1 MARWSSL
8 YRYGAKGRGMQ
19 AVARRAS
26 ATIPAMR
33 LEEAVRAVPSVS
45 QNNRPAPS
53 ASSAQ
58 LQDANPAIRA
68 GLQNMN
74 PELGYAERDRVIS
87 KISLAATLH
96 QADQATISYLGHFSK
111 TLVESLGEDA
121 KPVLPIFQELLAV
134 KELRSRYLERRRSL
148 LEQKQAAE
156 SSTRHL
162 KAAIADLEGLEEASS
177 QEQPPEEGKMPQ
189 TLAKNILGLDHPTP
203 PSVPP
208 SYNGPSVVGGLVG
221 LKQRMKMRYESQV
234 RSGRRCHPARARRR
248 APFTTHALY
257 PPTYATHSPCPLPPH
272 PIPIPSLPPRSHTP
286 TPLRDPHSHPPS
298 PRLLAYPRARSFQ
311 VYALQEESFR
321 AHALLR
327 EIDGDGPSRAV
338 EAVVAAKEATL
349 LKELVSPN
357 PITLT
362 LTLP

>member
-1 MARWSSL
+1 
-8 YRYGAKGRGMQ
+8 
-19 AVARRAS
+19 
-26 ATIPAMR
+26 
-33 LEEAVRAVPSVS
+33 
-45 QNNRPAPS
+45 
-53 ASSAQ
+53 
-58 LQDANPAIRA
+58 
-68 GLQNMN
+68 MN

-148 LEQKQAAE
+148 LEQKQSAE

-189 TLAKNILGLDHPTP
+189 KLVKNILGLDNPTP

-221 LKQRMKMRYESQV
+221 LKQRMKMRYES
-234 RSGRRCHPARARRR
+234 
-248 APFTTHALY
+248 
-257 PPTYATHSPCPLPPH
+257 
-272 PIPIPSLPPRSHTP
+272 
-286 TPLRDPHSHPPS
+286 
-298 PRLLAYPRARSFQ
+298 Q

-349 LKELVSPN
+349 LKELAAVLDKCKRSSLQLIYEQRADAEN
-357 PITLT
+357 LDA
-362 LTLP
+362 LA

>member
-1 MARWSSL
+1 
-8 YRYGAKGRGMQ
+8 
-19 AVARRAS
+19 
-26 ATIPAMR
+26 
-33 LEEAVRAVPSVS
+33 
-45 QNNRPAPS
+45 
-53 ASSAQ
+53 
-58 LQDANPAIRA
+58 
-68 GLQNMN
+68 MN

-208 SYNGPSVVGGLVG
+208 SYNGPSVVGGLVVAG
-221 LKQRMKMRYESQV
+221 LLPVCTRLSK
-234 RSGRRCHPARARRR
+234 RCFWTAVNHVSD
-248 APFTTHALY
+248 ALSAFVL
-257 PPTYATHSPCPLPPH
+257 TPCAFA
-272 PIPIPSLPPRSHTP
+272 IW
-286 TPLRDPHSHPPS
+286 
-298 PRLLAYPRARSFQ
+298 LAA
-311 VYALQEESFR
+311 
-321 AHALLR
+321 
-327 EIDGDGPSRAV
+327 EI
-338 EAVVAAKEATL
+338 
-349 LKELVSPN
+349 
-357 PITLT
+357 
-362 LTLP
+362 

>member
-1 MARWSSL
+1 
-8 YRYGAKGRGMQ
+8 MQ

-74 PELGYAERDRVIS
+74 PELGYVERDRVIS

-203 PSVPP
+203 PLVPP

-234 RSGRRCHPARARRR
+234 RSGRRCHPGRRFHPARARRR

-257 PPTYATHSPCPLPPH
+257 PPAYATHSPCPPHPH
-272 PIPIPSLPPRSHTP
+272 PIPIPSLPPRSDTP

-349 LKELVSPN
+349 LKELVSPD
-357 PITLT
+357 PRTLT